1 MKNEIAI
8 GSITGDTLTIL
19 EGKAL
24 EQKLPVK
31 IQILGD
37 IHSVSNFLNVRKV
50 SGTGFQAIDISRAIV
65 TVNKFYKQIFLDTD
79 PEYIYMD
86 LRYLEL

>member
-8 GSITGDTLTIL
+8 GSLSGDTLTIL

-24 EQKLPVK
+24 EQKPPLK
-31 IQILGD
+31 IQIFGD

-50 SGTGFQAIDISRAIV
+50 TGTGFQAIDISRAII
-65 TVNKFYKQIFLDTD
+65 TVNKFAKQIFLDPFTFS
-79 PEYIYMD
+79 IVTWGC
-86 LRYLEL
+86 R